1 VASGGDGEL
10 ELAIDG
16 CLRRFPAVW
25 LRDNCRCVQC
35 LDPGTGQKLH
45 DITDIPEDLTVAATE
60 DTGESVAITYAPDG
74 HRSVFSRSW
83 LARHAPAEDGDQRTE
98 DGDQRTEGGDQ
109 RTEGGDQRTED
120 GDQRTEDGKDLW
132 LAADLDPE
140 DPRRRPE
147 GSWPRYLAEP
157 AERAR
162 CLDAVLR
169 QGFVLLHDVPAEN
182 GMVLEVAAS
191 FGYVRETN
199 YGRLFD
205 VRVEPS
211 PDNLAYTSR
220 EILPHTDN
228 PYRDP
233 VPTIQLL
240 HCLRTADD
248 GGDTGL
254 VDGFCAAAA
263 LRAADADAFELLT
276 RNPVSF
282 GYQDKGAELQ
292 ASQPL
297 IELSARG
304 RVRGV
309 RFNNRSA
316 LPLRLPYAELARFYP
331 AYRRWAEL
339 LARPERRLNLRLAP
353 GDCLVFDNT
362 RILHART
369 AFSMS
374 QNSAG
379 RHLQGCYADLDGLAS
394 TLAVLRRTTGAERE
408 ERP

>member
-1 VASGGDGEL
+1 MYSQLAVRERGGEL
-10 ELAIDG
+10 ELAAG
-16 CLRRFPAVW
+16 GRLLRFPAIW
-25 LRDNCRCVQC
+25 LRDNCPCDQC
-35 LDPGTGQKLH
+35 LDHGSGQKLH
-45 DITDIPEDLTVAATE
+45 DVTDIPGDVTVAGAA
-60 DTGESVAITYAPDG
+60 DMGESVAITYAPDG
-74 HRSVFSRSW
+74 HRSVFTRSW
-83 LARHAPAEDGDQRTE
+83 LAAHAPDSDGAGTADP
-98 DGDQRTEGGDQ
+98 
-109 RTEGGDQRTED
+109 
-120 GDQRTEDGKDLW
+120 RTEDGKELW
-132 LAADLDPE
+132 LPADLSPG
-140 DPRRRPE
+140 RRPE
-147 GSWPRYLAEP
+147 GSWPRYLDEP
-157 AERAR
+157 AEGIR
-162 CLDAVLR
+162 CLGAVLR
-169 QGFVLLHDVPAEN
+169 QGFVLLHDVPDEP

-233 VPTIQLL
+233 APTIQLL

-263 LRAADADAFELLT
+263 LRATQPAAFDLLT
-276 RNPVSF
+276 RNDVSF
-282 GYQDKGAELQ
+282 GYQDKGAELR
-292 ASQPL
+292 ATRPL
-297 IELSARG
+297 IELSPRG
-304 RVRGV
+304 RVRGI

-316 LPLRLPYAELARFYP
+316 LPPRLPHDEITRFYA
-331 AYRRWAEL
+331 AYRRWAEM
-339 LARPERRLNLRLAP
+339 LASPERRLNLRLAP

-374 QNSAG
+374 ENSAG

-394 TLAVLRRTTGAERE
+394 TLSVLRRT
-408 ERP
+408 P